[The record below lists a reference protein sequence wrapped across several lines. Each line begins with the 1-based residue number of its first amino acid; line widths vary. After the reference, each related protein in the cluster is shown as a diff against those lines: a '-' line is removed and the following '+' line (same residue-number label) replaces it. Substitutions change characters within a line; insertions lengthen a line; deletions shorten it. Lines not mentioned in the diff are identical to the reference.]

1 MQSNNRLLTS
11 TTDPAGNTINYAYNS
26 SNDLLTSV
34 SASVGD
40 QTVTN
45 SYSYTN
51 RRLTGITHNNF
62 NYSFT
67 YDGFGNV
74 TSTSVGNQVL
84 SSNTYLPNNGLLST
98 STYGNGD
105 SVSYTYDNLYRT
117 TGKSYDGQ
125 TAFTYVYDAY
135 GNLARTTDLVNN
147 VTYTYQYDMVGRT
160 TGMDSTQGQTLRVS
174 YDDKNRTD
182 YVVSKVGD
190 TSTKTQ
196 YVYGE
201 TENGQKTG
209 LIYGVKVDDQDAVSY
224 TYDELARLSSRTLN
238 IGHNNGLT
246 TFYEYLDGNSVGM
259 TTPLV
264 SKISMGMTGWN
275 YTYDSRGNIETIG
288 WGIVISPNP
297 FWHWRY
303 YYDELNQLVRED
315 NEQQNKTIT
324 YSYDVGGNITSRTE
338 YPYTTGE
345 LGEPTATITYSYD
358 DSNWKDKLTSY
369 NGSLITY
376 DEIGNP
382 LIYHD
387 GKQFTWQ
394 HGRQMASLHDE
405 GLSVSYTYDDSGI
418 RTSKTVNG
426 TKTQY
431 YLNGS
436 TILTQI
442 TGDDRL
448 DFFYDENGLL
458 IGFSY
463 NGEKYYY
470 FRNLQND
477 IVSIY
482 DGNGNQ
488 VVSYTYDSWGKLLS
502 IEGSAKDT
510 IGVLNPFRYRGYYY
524 DTESGFYYLN
534 SRYYDPAV
542 GRYINADGFV
552 STNQGIGEH
561 NMFAYCANNPIM
573 RADPSGCLWEVAVA
587 IGATVAILIGSVA
600 AGIYGAS
607 YNEET
612 QQVNSSKTIS
622 PTTSLLNVTV
632 GKKTATTKTIAGNSS
647 KTINFYA
654 TGRTDN
660 VLASSAGISIKVY
673 NYTFQLSL
681 GGDNIGFSS
690 TFTNNENIAH
700 TSAIRI
706 NPLEWKAGLEFSVS
720 ETTQW
725 DPETIRETQYTNISL
740 DGKILAG
747 YYLMALSGNSVPI
760 ESRVPSLAYA
770 G

>member
-84 SSNTYLPNNGLLST
+84 SSNTYLSNNGLLST

-345 LGEPTATITYSYD
+345 LGTPTATITYSYD

-502 IEGSAKDT
+502 I
-510 IGVLNPFRYRGYYY
+510 
-524 DTESGFYYLN
+524 
-534 SRYYDPAV
+534 
-542 GRYINADGFV
+542 
-552 STNQGIGEH
+552 
-561 NMFAYCANNPIM
+561 
-573 RADPSGCLWEVAVA
+573 
-587 IGATVAILIGSVA
+587 
-600 AGIYGAS
+600 
-607 YNEET
+607 
-612 QQVNSSKTIS
+612 
-622 PTTSLLNVTV
+622 
-632 GKKTATTKTIAGNSS
+632 
-647 KTINFYA
+647 
-654 TGRTDN
+654 
-660 VLASSAGISIKVY
+660 
-673 NYTFQLSL
+673 
-681 GGDNIGFSS
+681 
-690 TFTNNENIAH
+690 
-700 TSAIRI
+700 
-706 NPLEWKAGLEFSVS
+706 
-720 ETTQW
+720 
-725 DPETIRETQYTNISL
+725 
-740 DGKILAG
+740 
-747 YYLMALSGNSVPI
+747 
-760 ESRVPSLAYA
+760 
-770 G
+770 

>member
-1 MQSNNRLLTS
+1 M
-11 TTDPAGNTINYAYNS
+11 
-26 SNDLLTSV
+26 
-34 SASVGD
+34 
-40 QTVTN
+40 
-45 SYSYTN
+45 
-51 RRLTGITHNNF
+51 
-62 NYSFT
+62 
-67 YDGFGNV
+67 

-160 TGMDSTQGQTLRVS
+160 IGMDTTQGQTLRVS

-209 LIYGVKVDDQDAVSY
+209 LIYGIKVDDQDAVSY

-345 LGEPTATITYSYD
+345 LGTPTATITYSYD

-534 SRYYDPAV
+534 SRYYDPVV
-542 GRYINADGFV
+542 GRFLNADIITSVGATV
-552 STNQGIGEH
+552 IEKNV
-561 NMFAYCANNPIM
+561 FAYVANNPVNYS
-573 RADPSGCLWEVAVA
+573 DPSGNWIIKDFIQWYATNCVMPVIRKVKGIFSNISATISGGLSITGS
-587 IGATVAILIGSVA
+587 IGAIQIGAQIGGAIDAKGNIALQASVSSGLSSGTPGGSITAFITGTNAPEVNRLTGPA
-600 AGIYGAS
+600 FEIGAS
-607 YNEET
+607 MGALVGVVPLAGGIDVSFIPDPQKDTLYYG
-612 QQVNSSKTIS
+612 
-622 PTTSLLNVTV
+622 VT
-632 GKKTATTKTIAGNSS
+632 G
-647 KTINFYA
+647 
-654 TGRTDN
+654 
-660 VLASSAGISIKVY
+660 
-673 NYTFQLSL
+673 
-681 GGDNIGFSS
+681 NIGFG
-690 TFTNNENIAH
+690 T
-700 TSAIRI
+700 
-706 NPLEWKAGLEFSVS
+706 PGLEMHALYGETYNLLDISANVFTSS
-720 ETTQW
+720 EIVYAQ
-725 DPETIRETQYTNISL
+725 
-740 DGKILAG
+740 
-747 YYLMALSGNSVPI
+747 LM
-760 ESRVPSLAYA
+760 EW
-770 G
+770 

>member
-1 MQSNNRLLTS
+1 M
-11 TTDPAGNTINYAYNS
+11 
-26 SNDLLTSV
+26 
-34 SASVGD
+34 
-40 QTVTN
+40 
-45 SYSYTN
+45 
-51 RRLTGITHNNF
+51 
-62 NYSFT
+62 
-67 YDGFGNV
+67 

-345 LGEPTATITYSYD
+345 LGTPTATITYSYD

-394 HGRQMASLHDE
+394 HGRQMTSLHDE

-470 FRNLQND
+470 IRNLQND
-477 IVSIY
+477 IVAIY
-482 DGNGNQ
+482 DSNANQ
-488 VVSYTYDSWGKLLS
+488 VVSYQYDSWGKLLS
-502 IEGSAKDT
+502 IDGSAKDT

-534 SRYYDPAV
+534 SRYYDPGV
-542 GRYINADGFV
+542 GRFLNADSVIPDVGGNIKGYNVFVYCINDPTNMVDSSGFYPKSMRDKLATYEKAKQKIQKTTNTAESSSNV
-552 STNQGIGEH
+552 NRAHITTPTLMFDAGPGFGKIGFSTTTTVGGENHNPAYTYVDVGNDETQYGAEIAAGDWLGIG
-561 NMFAYCANNPIM
+561 C
-573 RADPSGCLWEVAVA
+573 GV
-587 IGATVAILIGSVA
+587 
-600 AGIYGAS
+600 
-607 YNEET
+607 
-612 QQVNSSKTIS
+612 SS
-622 PTTSLLNVTV
+622 N
-632 GKKTATTKTIAGNSS
+632 
-647 KTINFYA
+647 INFYINMQISPIFHLE
-654 TGRTDN
+654 GSIGLD
-660 VLASSAGISIKVY
+660 GIGL
-673 NYTFQLSL
+673 T
-681 GGDNIGFSS
+681 
-690 TFTNNENIAH
+690 
-700 TSAIRI
+700 
-706 NPLEWKAGLEFSVS
+706 AGLDINKVAYDFEVKGG
-720 ETTQW
+720 W
-725 DPETIRETQYTNISL
+725 GTILLFFTGQYVTSNGAINY
-740 DGKILAG
+740 G
-747 YYLMALSGNSVPI
+747 
-760 ESRVPSLAYA
+760 
-770 G
+770 